1 MIGEAM
7 ITVSVLSGLGNYM
20 DLLEPPEI
28 IKALEWTW
36 IGQCLLIQSIG
47 FGKYAIIAFLLRI
60 QDRVQS
66 KKTKVS
72 NYVLYFIGVSN
83 FVLNIVS
90 MTMILTSCS
99 PTAKYWNKQL
109 PGSCDHL
116 VRHRNT
122 GYIQSCMK
130 HRFPWPRMSY

>member
-1 MIGEAM
+1 M

-28 IKALEWTW
+28 SKALEWTW

-66 KKTKVS
+66 KKTKFL
-72 NYVLYFIGVSN
+72 NYFLYFVGVSN
-83 FVLNIVS
+83 FVFNIIS

-99 PTAKYWNKQL
+99 PTAKYWNHRL

-116 VRHRNT
+116 IRPRNT
-122 GYIQSCMK
+122 
-130 HRFPWPRMSY
+130 

>member
-20 DLLEPPEI
+20 DLSEQPEI
-28 IKALEWTW
+28 VKALEWTW
-36 IGQCLLIQSIG
+36 IGQRLLIQSIG
-47 FGKYAIIAFLLRI
+47 FGKYAIIAFLLRV

-66 KKTKVS
+66 KKTKVL
-72 NYVLYFIGVSN
+72 NYVLYFVGVSN

-99 PTAKYWNKQL
+99 PTAKYWNKRL

-116 VRHRNT
+116 ERHRNT
-122 GYIQSCMK
+122 GYTQSCMN
-130 HRFPWPRMSY
+130 HRYS